1 MVPFTGIGKP
11 FFAIIFTNETGK
23 SRDLIIATSWQK
35 SSKFDWFGF
44 IPFHKYFPNKSKH
57 QQCPHVQSVLLPRFY
72 VNRSPISQL
81 AIHNTIKTFVIFSFR
96 YLFKMKSR
104 ADDIFQRLQKGKNWN
119 QQKRPLLVALATE
132 TDKDVDKNSCRNNQA
147 TEHGNKYDKNT
158 RGSLFHLHRF
168 GRIVTYCIKWNII
181 VVFAFGLCFYQEVL
195 FLQIVQS
202 YHQTAD
208 VLFEM

>member
-1 MVPFTGIGKP
+1 MGHSHYNKDVCHILFQIFIQNHEQTTFPKTSKGKKTGI
-11 FFAIIFTNETGK
+11 
-23 SRDLIIATSWQK
+23 
-35 SSKFDWFGF
+35 
-44 IPFHKYFPNKSKH
+44 NK
-57 QQCPHVQSVLLPRFY
+57 
-72 VNRSPISQL
+72 
-81 AIHNTIKTFVIFSFR
+81 
-96 YLFKMKSR
+96 
-104 ADDIFQRLQKGKNWN
+104 
-119 QQKRPLLVALATE
+119 KRPLFMALATE

-168 GRIVTYCIKWNII
+168 GRIVTYSIKWNII

-208 VLFEM
+208 VLFEMGSLPSWALDARF